1 MSLYEQYAGQ
11 VHLILNV
18 LPEIAREEVFV
29 LKGGT
34 AINLFYRDMPR
45 LSVDID
51 LTYLPTSDRATALRD
66 IETTLGRIIAAIAD
80 RHPHIRV
87 RPMAGDGGNDTQIV
101 MRSGHWKLMNLEKL
115 KRSNP
120 EKHAAQ
126 RDALEE
132 LL

>member
-18 LPEIAREEVFV
+18 LPEIAREEVFA

-51 LTYLPTSDRATALRD
+51 LTYLPTSDRATAQRYSAPPD
-66 IETTLGRIIAAIAD
+66 RRYLGFPSFA
-80 RHPHIRV
+80 P
-87 RPMAGDGGNDTQIV
+87 
-101 MRSGHWKLMNLEKL
+101 
-115 KRSNP
+115 
-120 EKHAAQ
+120 
-126 RDALEE
+126 
-132 LL
+132 